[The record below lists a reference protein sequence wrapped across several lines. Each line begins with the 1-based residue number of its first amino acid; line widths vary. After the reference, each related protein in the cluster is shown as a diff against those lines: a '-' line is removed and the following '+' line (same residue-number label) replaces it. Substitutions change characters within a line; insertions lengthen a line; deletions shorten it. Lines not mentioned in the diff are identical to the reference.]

1 MLGNIGQRPTTILL
15 QQKLTFLP
23 KSVSD
28 SLLND
33 RTRNGKV
40 QQRVYYDKNGNA
52 DLDVDYFHAV
62 NHKISAFTHLEKW

>member
-1 MLGNIGQRPTTILL
+1 MLGKIGQRPTTILL

-40 QQRVYYDKNGNA
+40 QQRIYCDKNGNA
-52 DLDVDYFHAV
+52 DLDVNYSHAG
-62 NHKISAFTHLEKW
+62 NHKISAFIHLEKG